1 LTTKNYP
8 QVARIKLYIEGRVQ
22 GVAYRA
28 HARRKALSLGLAGF
42 VENRPDGS
50 VYAEVEGPPDLL
62 GEMVEWCRKGPALA
76 QVKDVRIE
84 YIEPTSANGFE
95 IRR

>member
-1 LTTKNYP
+1 MKR
-8 QVARIKLYIEGRVQ
+8 VKLHISGRVQ

-28 HARRKALSLGLAGF
+28 HARRKALSLGLTGF

-62 GEMVEWCRKGPALA
+62 GEMVAWCRKGPALA
-76 QVKDVRIE
+76 KVKDVRVE
-84 YIEPTSANGFE
+84 DVAPTGAKDFE

>member
-1 LTTKNYP
+1 MKH
-8 QVARIKLYIEGRVQ
+8 IKLRIRGRVQ

-28 HARRKALSLGLAGF
+28 HTRRKALELGLSGF

-50 VYAEVEGPPDLL
+50 VYAEAEGPAEQVDEL
-62 GEMVEWCRKGPALA
+62 VRWCHNGPALA
-76 QVKDVRIE
+76 RVDEVETEEGAPAAHQ
-84 YIEPTSANGFE
+84 GFE